1 MSTHSIRRTP
11 VGCAV
16 TAVAAFVSSAAWA
29 AASADQG
36 KDAPPQIVATASS
49 TNVGAQGPALQGN
62 AFPAYERGVRQAV
75 AESNEALRRY
85 IWRTRMIYNF
95 YYNDFAPKE

>member
-1 MSTHSIRRTP
+1 MSIHSIRRTS

-49 TNVGAQGPALQGN
+49 SNAGVQQPALQGN
-62 AFPAYERGVRQAV
+62 ALPAHERGVRRAA

-85 IWRTRMIYNF
+85 IWRTRMIYDF
-95 YYNDFAPKE
+95 YYSDFAPKE

>member
-1 MSTHSIRRTP
+1 MSTHSIRRAS

-16 TAVAAFVSSAAWA
+16 LAVATFVPSAAWA

-36 KDAPPQIVATASS
+36 KDAPPQIVTEASS
-49 TNVGAQGPALQGN
+49 SNVHTQQAAVPAN
-62 AFPAYERGVRQAV
+62 AFPAHERGVGQAA
-75 AESNEALRRY
+75 AESNETLRRY
-85 IWRTRMIYNF
+85 VWRTRMIYDF